1 MAKIEFA
8 KLYLV
13 AFGTVYTLKNAQED
27 RLDAGMIRQPVN
39 SVMLSI
45 VSDCFVSVY
54 LNSVFTQ
61 VPKPKNNGGK
71 GEQCTLKG
79 NACLS

>member
-27 RLDAGMIRQPVN
+27 RLDAGMIR
-39 SVMLSI
+39 
-45 VSDCFVSVY
+45 
-54 LNSVFTQ
+54 
-61 VPKPKNNGGK
+61 
-71 GEQCTLKG
+71 
-79 NACLS
+79 